1 MPMVSVL
8 NSQGLKM
15 GLKLPS
21 AASSNRYKLKHAV
34 IKEDTYII
42 MKNYME
48 NWMRIGIILVL
59 LSSFSM
65 LSAQIYCSGEQV
77 SISHQNQIHEVCA
90 GVEDYPTGS
99 EFRLAD
105 YNGELNGG
113 NYHIIFIDMS
123 ASW

>member
-1 MPMVSVL
+1 MRE
-8 NSQGLKM
+8 N
-15 GLKLPS
+15 
-21 AASSNRYKLKHAV
+21 
-34 IKEDTYII
+34 TYI
-42 MKNYME
+42 MVNDYME
-48 NWMRIGIILVL
+48 DQMKSGIILIL

-65 LSAQIYCSGEQV
+65 LSAQTYCAGEQV

-113 NYHIIFIDMS
+113 NYHIILIDMS

>member
-1 MPMVSVL
+1 M
-8 NSQGLKM
+8 
-15 GLKLPS
+15 
-21 AASSNRYKLKHAV
+21 
-34 IKEDTYII
+34 EDRMKSRII
-42 MKNYME
+42 F
-48 NWMRIGIILVL
+48 IL

-65 LSAQIYCSGEQV
+65 LSAQTYCAGDQV
-77 SISHQNQIHEVCA
+77 STAHQNISHEVCA

-99 EFRLAD
+99 EFKLAD

>member
-1 MPMVSVL
+1 M
-8 NSQGLKM
+8 
-15 GLKLPS
+15 
-21 AASSNRYKLKHAV
+21 
-34 IKEDTYII
+34 EDW
-42 MKNYME
+42 MK
-48 NWMRIGIILVL
+48 IGIIMILVSCFNL
-59 LSSFSM
+59 
-65 LSAQIYCSGEQV
+65 LSAQTYCAGEQ
-77 SISHQNQIHEVCA
+77 ISSTHQNASQSVCA

>member
-1 MPMVSVL
+1 M
-8 NSQGLKM
+8 
-15 GLKLPS
+15 
-21 AASSNRYKLKHAV
+21 
-34 IKEDTYII
+34 EDR
-42 MKNYME
+42 
-48 NWMRIGIILVL
+48 MRIGIILVL

-65 LSAQIYCSGEQV
+65 LSAQTYCAGEQV

-99 EFRLAD
+99 EFKLAD

-113 NYHIIFIDMS
+113 NYQIILIDMS